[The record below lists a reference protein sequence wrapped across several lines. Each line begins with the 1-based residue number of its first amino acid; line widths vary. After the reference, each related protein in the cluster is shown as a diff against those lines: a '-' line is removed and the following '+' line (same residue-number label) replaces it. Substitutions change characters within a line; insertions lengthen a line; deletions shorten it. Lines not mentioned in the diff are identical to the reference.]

1 MKQTTNRILYTL
13 VDLAAG
19 SISDDLPARR
29 LLSDL
34 RVEHARLQ
42 DLLKNIQESA
52 NHMHGEWEGGHIRFS
67 SPQDQKR
74 HAQKNYERICKL
86 IKEAYIIL
94 DT

>member
-1 MKQTTNRILYTL
+1 MPTRKPKSESNHA
-13 VDLAAG
+13 VK
-19 SISDDLPARR
+19 
-29 LLSDL
+29 LSK
-34 RVEHARLQ
+34 LQ